1 MADKINLI
9 LSYLSPTTED
19 SPSYAK
25 ENQDTLETFK
35 LKGHRPTTFYN
46 LIFLD
51 LDHDRLPKTILT
63 PLPKFQFDDLEGN
76 VIGQSPTYKSL
87 NVTRPG
93 SAQNV
98 ALVWPQ
104 ILATLE
110 AYKLNRHIATLPATS
125 SSWTTT
131 GDPRSSPRPSP
142 SSSSPH

>member
-1 MADKINLI
+1 MDDPA
-9 LSYLSPTTED
+9 PVD
-19 SPSYAK
+19 SPNYAK

-35 LKGHRPTTFYN
+35 LKRHRPTTFHN

-63 PLPKFQFDDLEGN
+63 PLPKFQFADLEGN
-76 VIGQSPTYKSL
+76 VIGQCPTYDSL

-93 SAQNV
+93 SAHNL

-104 ILATLE
+104 NSATLE
-110 AYKLNRHIATLPATS
+110 TYKLERPIPTLPATL